1 MMNKMTAM
9 LMISKE
15 VVVVMTM
22 ADGDENDDETTLQM
36 TTTIGWKS
44 YITSSIKA
52 NDWISAYT
60 RFE

>member
-36 TTTIGWKS
+36 TTTIGRV
-44 YITSSIKA
+44 TLHLP
-52 NDWISAYT
+52 
-60 RFE
+60 